1 MVQLG
6 GLRVSTKRRP
16 HKLLEVQML
25 VAVVAAAC
33 MDSNADEMDQVVAE
47 EDNHTHKGLGQ
58 EAAVLAE

>member
-1 MVQLG
+1 
-6 GLRVSTKRRP
+6 
-16 HKLLEVQML
+16 ML